1 MFREKQSRPETP
13 AMEDVPEE
21 EIPKYM
27 LEIQDHLSYFPFD
40 RDVHEHLHILQFPYH
55 NNELWYKDCLQIKI
69 TKIMS
74 SFSIMH
80 QRNKDMQCYL
90 KTNGLWSYSTCSPV
104 VEFLHLD
111 AEKQ

>member
-1 MFREKQSRPETP
+1 MVDAHE
-13 AMEDVPEE
+13 V

-27 LEIQDHLSYFPFD
+27 LEIRDRLSYCQFD
-40 RDVHEHLHILQFPYH
+40 QDVREHLHILQFPYH

-90 KTNGLWSYSTCSPV
+90 KTSGL
-104 VEFLHLD
+104 
-111 AEKQ
+111 